1 MRKKPTSLI
10 SEQLSEARF
19 AGFVAARQS
28 RSRDTVDALMRAAGT
43 LLNKRALDQI
53 SISEICAEAGVTT
66 GAFYSRFEGKEAFFS
81 ALQYVVCERRA
92 REFDEFIAKTDLNNM
107 PLADCCR
114 QLAEIVVNY
123 VRSDIGLLRASL
135 HQSRLSRDWWTPFR
149 DLGARHKSLLTS
161 ALASHVMHLP
171 PRQRSMRLQFAYQM
185 MAGTVVHTVL
195 NEPGPLKID
204 DRHFIDELA
213 HMLVSYLQA
222 TEQGEARKTLSKGVR
237 PPNKPP
243 LQRKA

>member
-1 MRKKPTSLI
+1 MRKKPTPLI
-10 SEQLSEARF
+10 SEQLSKARF

-66 GAFYSRFEGKEAFFS
+66 GAFYSRFESKEAFFS

-107 PLADCCR
+107 PLAECCR
-114 QLAEIVVNY
+114 QLAEIVVRN

-135 HQSRLSRDWWTPFR
+135 HQSRLNKDWWTPFR

-161 ALASHVMHLP
+161 ALAGHVMHLP
-171 PRQRSMRLQFAYQM
+171 RRQRSMRLQFAYQM
-185 MAGTVVHTVL
+185 MAGTVVHTIL

-204 DRHFIDELA
+204 DKNFVGELA

-222 TEQGEARKTLSKGVR
+222 SEQDGAKETLNKSVR
-237 PPNKPP
+237 PLGKPP
-243 LQRKA
+243 LQRNA